1 MIAMMTMAGIQRRTF
16 DIPGFY
22 RKFCVKLVAY
32 KRREKMSDQTE
43 QIVREEEN
51 EPIYYRPRSLNLV
64 ATISGILSWV
74 VLVGFIADIAVQ
86 SWSIQAQLAGQQVG
100 LTKLL
105 SEPAFNS
112 YVFTNLILPVLMGLT
127 FFITLQGVSIG
138 LNALLEIDFN
148 FREPKE

>member
-1 MIAMMTMAGIQRRTF
+1 
-16 DIPGFY
+16 
-22 RKFCVKLVAY
+22 
-32 KRREKMSDQTE
+32 MSDQTE